1 MGRKARSDG
10 VNAIAAL
17 IDGVFDESEA
27 AEFANDEHIF
37 DGGLVGRSESGE
49 TGANAG
55 AGENHGDGADG
66 AGFGTKTV
74 ANAFVTIEDR
84 GFTANH
90 AEDIAFGADGRAGG
104 ATDAGVIVDVRMLGL
119 RPVGA
124 DFAFFGGGF
133 GGSVFFLFGAEME
146 KEESGDDG
154 GGNEKRDEIIHGDEF
169 LEAIAHVKGQADVD
183 EGENGEGIAEWTMD
197 DVPHVKDLLGAGKK

>member
-10 VNAIAAL
+10 VNTIAAL

-37 DGGLVGRSESGE
+37 NGGLVGRRESGK
-49 TGANAG
+49 TGSNAG

-66 AGFGTKTV
+66 AGFGAKTV

-90 AEDIAFGADGRAGG
+90 AEDIAFGADGGAGS
-104 ATDAGVIVDVRMLGL
+104 ATDAGVIVDVGMLRL
-119 RPVGA
+119 RPVGT
-124 DFAFFGGGF
+124 DFAFFGSGS
-133 GGSVFFLFGAEME
+133 GGSVFFLFGTEME

-154 GGNEKRDEIIHGDEF
+154 GGDEKRDEVIHGDEF
-169 LEAIAHVKGQADVD
+169 LEAIAHVEGQTDVYESEDGKGVT
-183 EGENGEGIAEWTMD
+183 ERTMD
-197 DVPHVKDLLGAGKK
+197 DVPHMKDLLGAREK